1 MSLGRNEE
9 RERVRRGGE
18 EERRRGGEEERE
30 EETLGKSEEGLTIVE
45 RGEAKKHMVK
55 KLQMIPSWVNT
66 VDTSLTRNV

>member
-9 RERVRRGGE
+9 RESGRVRVRGGGE
-18 EERRRGGEEERE
+18 EERG